1 MSVTALILAGGRA
14 TRMGGVD
21 KGLMLFNNK
30 PLIAHVIE
38 RLQTQVD
45 DIIINANRELETY
58 QTLGYQVFADEI
70 TDFAGPLAGIELG
83 LKHATSEYLL
93 TAPCDCPLLPA
104 NLCEKLLTAL
114 NAHHADIAIATS
126 HHKDHP
132 VIFLCRKTVL
142 ASLNSYLQQGGR
154 KVSAWQ
160 KSLHH
165 VYVDFSFTPDVFSNI
180 NTADELNE
188 LTSVLKHGYK

>member
-1 MSVTALILAGGRA
+1 MSVTGLILAGGRA

-21 KGLMLFNNK
+21 KGLVLFNNK
-30 PLIAHVIE
+30 PLIAHMIE
-38 RLQTQVD
+38 RLQLQVD
-45 DIIINANRELETY
+45 KIIINANRELETY
-58 QTLGYQVFADEI
+58 RTLGYQVLPDEI
-70 TDFAGPLAGIELG
+70 ADFAGPLAGIQLG

-104 NLCEKLLTAL
+104 NLCEKLMAAL
-114 NAHHADIAIATS
+114 NSHHVDIAIATS
-126 HHKDHP
+126 HNKDHP
-132 VIFLCRKTVL
+132 VICLCKKTVL

-160 KSLHH
+160 KSLQH

-180 NTADELNE
+180 NTPDELNL
-188 LTSVLKHGYK
+188 LTSALNHG

>member
-21 KGLMLFNNK
+21 KGLVLLNNK

-45 DIIINANRELETY
+45 EIIINANRELETY
-58 QTLGYQVFADEI
+58 RTLDYQVFADEI
-70 TDFAGPLAGIELG
+70 ADFAGPLAGIQLG

-93 TAPCDCPLLPA
+93 TSPCDCPLLPA
-104 NLCEKLLTAL
+104 NLCEKLLGAL
-114 NAHHADIAIATS
+114 NTHHADIAIATS
-126 HHKDHP
+126 HNNDHP
-132 VIFLCRKTVL
+132 VICLCKKSVL

-154 KVSAWQ
+154 KVSIWQ
-160 KSLHH
+160 KSLRH
-165 VYVDFSFTPDVFSNI
+165 VYVDFSVTPDVFSNI
-180 NTADELNE
+180 NTPEELNLLAAALE
-188 LTSVLKHGYK
+188 HG

>member
-1 MSVTALILAGGRA
+1 MSVTALVLAGGRA
-14 TRMGGVD
+14 TRMGGDD
-21 KGLMLFNNK
+21 KGLVLLNNK

-45 DIIINANRELETY
+45 EIIINANRELETY
-58 QTLGYQVFADEI
+58 RTLGYPVFADEI
-70 TDFAGPLAGIELG
+70 ADFAGPLAGIQLG

-104 NLCEKLLTAL
+104 NLCEKLLAAL
-114 NAHHADIAIATS
+114 NNHHADIAIATS
-126 HHKDHP
+126 HQKDHP
-132 VIFLCRKTVL
+132 VIFLRKKSVL
-142 ASLNSYLQQGGR
+142 VSLNSYLQQGGR

-160 KSLHH
+160 KSLPH

-180 NTADELNE
+180 NTPDELNL
-188 LTSVLKHGYK
+188 LTSALNHG

>member
-21 KGLMLFNNK
+21 KGLVPFNNK

-45 DIIINANRELETY
+45 GIIINANRELDTY

-70 TDFAGPLAGIELG
+70 ADFAGPLAGIEMG
-83 LKHATSEYLL
+83 LKQATSEYLL
-93 TAPCDCPLLPA
+93 TVPCDCPLLPA

-114 NAHHADIAIATS
+114 NNHQADIAIATS
-126 HHKDHP
+126 HHNDHP
-132 VIFLCRKTVL
+132 VICLCKKTVL

-160 KSLHH
+160 KSLPH
-165 VYVDFSFTPDVFSNI
+165 VHVDFSFTPDVFSNI
-180 NTADELNE
+180 NTPDELNL
-188 LTSVLKHGYK
+188 LTSALNHG